1 MNRRFSSSRRA
12 APMWRVLLAAAPLAL
27 SGLPATQAFAQQ
39 PPAAPVPAATPA
51 ATPSPDAAPP
61 PNSALD
67 DRLFYQL
74 LVGEIALTQG
84 DLGTAY
90 TWLIDAARRTRDD
103 ALFRRSIDIAI
114 QARNGEQALQAA
126 RAWRLAR
133 PENLEPLRL
142 QVQLL
147 MGTGRAAEVS
157 DPLRSLLEQ
166 TPLAER
172 PGLIAALPRFLQ
184 RSGDAAATARLMD
197 EVLKPHREQPETAVA
212 SRVAQGRAWL
222 EAKDSARALA
232 LAREAHALEAAAPG
246 PALLALELMNQRPE
260 AEALV
265 QAHLA
270 APGAEPALRLA
281 YARVL
286 TGSQRFADAISQ
298 LEAAV
303 KAQPQEAGPY
313 LTLGALHLELK
324 HAAEGQAAL
333 ERFVELVTPPPG
345 QPAAGDD
352 GQPDDRLVQAWLMLA
367 QAAEMRGDFKAA
379 ESWLSR
385 IADPDRALEVQTRRA
400 TILAREGR
408 VREARALLRALPE
421 RNAEEARA
429 KLSAEAGMLREVKR
443 WKDAYEVL
451 GQAVQRFADDTEL
464 LYEQAMMA
472 EKLDRDAEMERLLRR
487 VIALKP
493 DNAHAHN
500 ALGYSLADR
509 GQRLPE
515 ARTLIAR
522 ALELAPGDP
531 FITDSLGWVE
541 FRLGNRAEALRLLRQ
556 AYAAR
561 PDTEIGAHLGEVLW
575 AEGQRD
581 EARRIWRES
590 KGRDAANEVL
600 RETLARLRVE
610 L

>member
-1 MNRRFSSSRRA
+1 MNRRHPPRT
-12 APMWRVLLAAAPLAL
+12 RVAHRLHPVRSWLAAAALACL
-27 SGLPATQAFAQQ
+27 GPAAALAQQ
-39 PPAAPVPAATPA
+39 PAEPAAATP
-51 ATPSPDAAPP
+51 PAPP
-61 PNSALD
+61 APQNSALD
-67 DRLFYQL
+67 DRLFFQL
-74 LVGEIALTQG
+74 LMGELALTQG
-84 DLGTAY
+84 DFGTAY
-90 TWLIDAARRTRDD
+90 TWLVDAARRTRDD
-103 ALFRRSIDIAI
+103 GLFRRSIDVAI
-114 QARNGEQALQAA
+114 QARNGDQALQAA

-133 PENLEPLRL
+133 PDNLEPLRL

-147 MGTGRAAEVS
+147 MGTGRAAEVTE
-157 DPLRSLLEQ
+157 PLRSLLEQ
-166 TPLAER
+166 TPLGER
-172 PGLIAALPRFLQ
+172 AGLISALPRFLQ
-184 RSGDAAATARLMD
+184 RAGDAAGVARLMD
-197 EVLKPHREQPETAVA
+197 EVLQPHRDRPETAVA
-212 SRVAQGRAWL
+212 TRVAQGRAWA
-222 EAKDSARALA
+222 EAKDSTRALA
-232 LAREAHALEAAAPG
+232 LAREAQALELAAPG
-246 PALLALELMNQRPE
+246 PALLAMELMRERPE

-270 APGAEPALRLA
+270 APGAEPALRQA

-286 TGSQRFADAISQ
+286 TSQQRYADAIGQ
-298 LEAAV
+298 LEQAV

-324 HAAEGQAAL
+324 HAAEGEAAL
-333 ERFVELVTPPPG
+333 KRFVELATPPAG
-345 QPAAGDD
+345 QPAAGED
-352 GQPDDRLVQAWLMLA
+352 GQPDDRLEQAWLMLA

-379 ESWLSR
+379 EAWLAR
-385 IADPDRALEVQTRRA
+385 IADPDRALDVQTRRA

-408 VREARALLRALPE
+408 VREARALIRALPE
-421 RNAEEARA
+421 RDADEARA

-443 WKDAYEVL
+443 WKEAYEVL

-472 EKLDRDAEMERLLRR
+472 EKLDRAAEMERLLRR

-515 ARTLIAR
+515 ARALIAR

-541 FRLGNRAEALRLLRQ
+541 FRLGNKDEALRLLRQ

-575 AEGQRD
+575 ALGQRD

-600 RETLARLRVE
+600 RETLARLRVD

>member
-1 MNRRFSSSRRA
+1 MNRRPSPRRRPARSILA
-12 APMWRVLLAAAPLAL
+12 ATALALLATGA
-27 SGLPATQAFAQQ
+27 GAQQ
-39 PPAAPVPAATPA
+39 PPAAATPPAAEP
-51 ATPSPDAAPP
+51 APP
-61 PNSALD
+61 QNSALD

-74 LVGEIALTQG
+74 LIGEIALTQG

-90 TWLIDAARRTRDD
+90 SWLLDAARRTRDD
-103 ALFRRSIDIAI
+103 GLFRRSIDIAI
-114 QARNGEQALQAA
+114 QARNGDQALQAA

-147 MGTGRAAEVS
+147 MGTGRVAEVTE
-157 DPLRSLLEQ
+157 PLRSLLEQ

-172 PGLIAALPRFLQ
+172 AGLISALPRFLQ
-184 RSGDAAATARLMD
+184 RSGDATATAKLID
-197 EVLKPHREQPETAVA
+197 EVLQPHRERPETAVA
-212 SRVAQGRAWL
+212 ARVAQGRTWL
-222 EAKDSARALA
+222 EAKDSTRAIA
-232 LAREAHALEAAAPG
+232 LVREAQALELAAPG
-246 PALLALELMNQRPE
+246 PALLALELMRERPE
-260 AEALV
+260 AESLV

-286 TGSQRFADAISQ
+286 TAAQRYADAIVQ
-298 LEAAV
+298 LEQAV
-303 KAQPQEAGPY
+303 KAQPQEPGPY

-324 HAAEGQAAL
+324 HAAEGEAAL
-333 ERFVELVTPPPG
+333 KRFVELAAPG
-345 QPAAGDD
+345 DVAQGD
-352 GQPDDRLVQAWLMLA
+352 GTPDDRLVQAWLMLA

-379 ESWLSR
+379 EGWLAR
-385 IADPDRALEVQTRRA
+385 IADPDRALDVQSRRA

-408 VREARALLRALPE
+408 VREARALIRALPE
-421 RNAEEARA
+421 RDAEEARA
-429 KLSAEAGMLREVKR
+429 KLSAEAGMLREVRR

-451 GQAVQRFADDTEL
+451 AQAVQRFADDTEL

-472 EKLDRDAEMERLLRR
+472 EKLDRTAEMERLLRR

-522 ALELAPGDP
+522 ALELSPGDP

-541 FRLGNRAEALRLLRQ
+541 FRLGNKEEALRLLRQ

-575 AEGQRD
+575 ALGQRD
-581 EARRIWRES
+581 EARRVWRES
-590 KGRDAANEVL
+590 QGRDAANEVL
-600 RETLARLRVE
+600 RETLARLRVN

>member
-1 MNRRFSSSRRA
+1 VA
-12 APMWRVLLAAAPLAL
+12 ATALAL
-27 SGLPATQAFAQQ
+27 LPALAWAQQ
-39 PPAAPVPAATPA
+39 PATPA
-51 ATPSPDAAPP
+51 APPAPAAEPAPP
-61 PNSALD
+61 QNSAMD

-74 LVGEIALTQG
+74 LVAEIALTQG

-90 TWLIDAARRTRDD
+90 SWLLDAARRTRDD
-103 ALFRRSIDIAI
+103 GLFRRSIDVAI
-114 QARNGEQALQAA
+114 QGRSAEQALQAA

-147 MGTGRAAEVS
+147 MGTGRAAEVTE
-157 DPLRSLLEQ
+157 PLRSLIEQ
-166 TPLAER
+166 TPVAER
-172 PGLIAALPRFLQ
+172 GGLIAALPRFLQ
-184 RSGDAAATARLMD
+184 RGSDASATAKLLD
-197 EVLKPHREQPETAVA
+197 DVLKPHRDRRETAVA
-212 SRVAQGRAWL
+212 ARVAQGRAWL
-222 EAKDSARALA
+222 EARDTDRALA
-232 LAREAHALEAAAPG
+232 LVREAQAIEIGAPG
-246 PALLALELMNQRPE
+246 PALLALELMRERPE

-270 APGAEPALRLA
+270 SPSAEPALRQA

-286 TGSQRFADAISQ
+286 TSAQRYADAIAQ

-303 KAQPQEAGPY
+303 KAEPAEPGPY
-313 LTLGALHLELK
+313 LTLGALHLELR
-324 HAAEGQAAL
+324 HPAEGEAAL
-333 ERFVELVTPPPG
+333 KRFLELTAPP
-345 QPAAGDD
+345 AGTEA
-352 GQPDDRLVQAWLMLA
+352 GEPDDRLVQAWLMLA
-367 QAAEMRGDFKAA
+367 QAAEQRGDFKAA
-379 ESWLSR
+379 EGWLAR
-385 IADPDRALEVQTRRA
+385 IADPDRALDVQTRRA
-400 TILAREGR
+400 TMMAREGR
-408 VREARALLRALPE
+408 VREARALIRSLPE
-421 RNAEEARA
+421 RDADEARE

-451 GQAVQRFADDTEL
+451 AQAVQRFADDTEL

-472 EKLDRDAEMERLLRR
+472 EKLDRLPEMERLLRR

-493 DNAHAHN
+493 DNAHAYN

-515 ARTLIAR
+515 ARELIAK

-541 FRLGNRAEALRLLRQ
+541 FRLGNKEEALRLLRQ

-575 AEGQRD
+575 ALGRQD
-581 EARRIWRES
+581 EARRVWRES

>member
-1 MNRRFSSSRRA
+1 MNRRLPPPRRGLPA
-12 APMWRVLLAAAPLAL
+12 ARRPWPASVRARPVALALAGLLAWPLAQAQAPAVPPAAAAAPE
-27 SGLPATQAFAQQ
+27 
-39 PPAAPVPAATPA
+39 
-51 ATPSPDAAPP
+51 APP
-61 PNSALD
+61 QNSMLD

-90 TWLIDAARRTRDD
+90 TWLLDAARRTRDD
-103 ALFRRSIDIAI
+103 GLFRRSVDIAV
-114 QARNGEQALQAA
+114 QARSGDQALAAA

-147 MGTGRAAEVS
+147 MGTGRTAEATE
-157 DPLRSLLEQ
+157 PLRSLLEQ
-166 TPLAER
+166 TPAAER
-172 PGLIAALPRFLQ
+172 GGLISALPRFLQ
-184 RSGDAAATARLMD
+184 RANDAPLIARLLD
-197 EVLKPHREQPETAVA
+197 DLLKPYRERPETAVA
-212 SRVAQGRAWL
+212 ARVAQGRAWL
-222 EAKDSARALA
+222 EAQDSARALA
-232 LAREAHALEAAAPG
+232 LAREAQAVEMAAPG
-246 PALLALELMNQRPE
+246 PALLALELMRERPE

-270 APGAEPALRLA
+270 APGAEPAVRQA

-286 TGSQRFADAISQ
+286 TAAQRYADAVVQ
-298 LEAAV
+298 LERATQ
-303 KAQPQEAGPY
+303 AQPQEPGPY

-324 HAAEGQAAL
+324 HPAEGEAAL
-333 ERFVELVTPPPG
+333 KRFVELVSPPG
-345 QPAAGDD
+345 AADARPPGE
-352 GQPDDRLVQAWLMLA
+352 PDDRLVQAWLMLA

-379 ESWLSR
+379 EGWLAR
-385 IADPDRALEVQTRRA
+385 IADPDRALDVQTRRA
-400 TILAREGR
+400 TMMAREGR
-408 VREARALLRALPE
+408 VREARALIRGLPE
-421 RNAEEARA
+421 RDADDARA
-429 KLSAEAGMLREVKR
+429 KLQAEAGVLREVRR
-443 WKDAYEVL
+443 WKDAHEVL
-451 GQAVQRFADDTEL
+451 SQAVQRFADDTEL
-464 LYEQAMMA
+464 MYEKAMMA
-472 EKLDRDAEMERLLRR
+472 ERLDRTAEMEQLLRR

-493 DNAHAHN
+493 DDAHAHN

-515 ARTLIAR
+515 ARALIVR

-541 FRLGNRAEALRLLRQ
+541 FRLGNKDEALRLLRQ
-556 AYAAR
+556 AYASR

-575 AEGQRD
+575 ALGRQD

-590 KGRDAANEVL
+590 QGRDAANEVL